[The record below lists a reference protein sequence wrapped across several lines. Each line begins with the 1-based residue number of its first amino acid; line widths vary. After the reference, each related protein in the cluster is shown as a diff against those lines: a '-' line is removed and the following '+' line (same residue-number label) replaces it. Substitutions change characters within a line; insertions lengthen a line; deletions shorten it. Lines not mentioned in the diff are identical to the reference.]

1 MFGMAR
7 SPSIQ
12 DAGLSPFDRA
22 RPTGKSTGQ
31 IVALRRAGYGPGMT
45 ANGSMTGGA
54 ANGRPPDGD
63 PVITELVR
71 NGVMA
76 VTGEMKTNLMRTAYN
91 MIIYE
96 ALDFTVGL
104 FTAEGETVSIG
115 LGLPMF
121 IRGMA
126 ETLRAKLAHFGT
138 DGIGPGDILVT
149 NDAYITGSHLNHITL
164 SLPIYHGGE
173 LVGFSC
179 CMAHWLDIGGT
190 LQGITTDIY
199 SEGLQIPILK
209 LQRAGELNRDLID
222 IVQMNVRMPERALGD
237 LRAQL
242 TAVRTGE
249 RGFLALIDR
258 YGREEVLAAI
268 ARIMD
273 QSESVARESTR
284 TIPDGVYEAEA
295 FMDDDGIDIGRPVPI
310 AVRATVEGDGMTID
324 LSDVSPQVKG
334 FYNSGVTTAHA
345 CAQVAYKCVVS
356 PTDYPINDGSFRS
369 LKTVVPMGRVV
380 SAERPAAMGSWMTFP
395 MTIVDAL
402 FKALAPAIPERVAA
416 GHHADLVIGRMNG
429 IDPRGNRLFIG
440 SIGPTGGGWGAKH
453 NEDGMPATVC
463 LNDGDTHNSPS
474 ELMEV
479 NYPIVIERH
488 ALIPDSGGAG
498 RHRGGLGI
506 EYVVRARAPLV
517 FTSQADRANCEP
529 WGLEGGR
536 AGRGNRVGLRVDGEP
551 APEFPNAKLFWK
563 RIGTDDAFIVNSGG
577 GGGFGPP
584 LERPAEAVCEDV
596 RQGYVS
602 LEAARA
608 LYGVVIDPD
617 TLAVDRAATQA
628 VRAAM
633 AVLEGAGRADGGAGP

>member
-1 MFGMAR
+1 
-7 SPSIQ
+7 
-12 DAGLSPFDRA
+12 
-22 RPTGKSTGQ
+22 
-31 IVALRRAGYGPGMT
+31 MT
-45 ANGSMTGGA
+45 AGA
-54 ANGRPPDGD
+54 NPRDD
-63 PVITELVR
+63 PVTTELVR

-126 ETLRAKLAHFGT
+126 ETLRAKLAHFGA
-138 DGIGPGDILVT
+138 DGIEPGDILVT
-149 NDAYITGSHLNHITL
+149 NDAYVTGSHLNHITI
-164 SLPIYHGGE
+164 SLPIYHDGA

-199 SEGLQIPILK
+199 AEGLQVPILK
-209 LQRAGELNRDLID
+209 LQRAGELNQDLLD
-222 IVQMNVRMPERALGD
+222 IVAMNVRLPERALGD

-258 YGREEVLAAI
+258 YGRDAVLGSI

-273 QSESVARESTR
+273 QSEASARERTR
-284 TIPDGVYEAEA
+284 SIPDGVYQAEA
-295 FMDDDGIDIGRPVPI
+295 FMDDDGIDIGKRIPI
-310 AVRATVEGDGMTID
+310 VVRVEVAGEEMTID
-324 LSDVSPQVKG
+324 LTDVSRQVRG
-334 FYNSGVTTAHA
+334 FYNSGITTAYA
-345 CAQVAYKCVVS
+345 CSQVAYKCIAS

-369 LKTVVPMGRVV
+369 LKTVIPPGRIV
-380 SAERPAAMGSWMTFP
+380 SAERPAAMRSWMTFP
-395 MTIVDAL
+395 MTIVDAV

-416 GHHADLVIGRMNG
+416 GHHADLVMGRMNG
-429 IDPRGNRLFIG
+429 IDPRGNKLFIG
-440 SIGPTGGGWGAKH
+440 AIGPTGGGWGAKH

-506 EYVVRARAPLV
+506 EYVVRARSPLV
-517 FTSQADRANCEP
+517 FNSQADRANCEP

-536 AGRGNRVGLRVDGEP
+536 AGRGNRIGLRVNGERG
-551 APEFPNAKLFWK
+551 PEFANAKLFWK
-563 RIGTDDAFIVNSGG
+563 RIEADDAFIVNSGG
-577 GGGFGPP
+577 GGGFGSP
-584 LERPAEAVCEDV
+584 LERPAETVRDDV

-602 LEAARA
+602 AAA
-608 LYGVVIDPD
+608 ALSLYGVVIDPD
-617 TLAVDRAATQA
+617 TLELDARATER

-633 AVLEGAGRADGGAGP
+633 ATLESAGGEG